1 MFCDNLTNFLCYCA
15 ALVFICSL
23 TLLFINSVSNSFTF
37 PLLTAAA
44 NLLKRNGALLVI
56 DIVALLFIADAADLF
71 INSTALLFSIVGA
84 LLGIDCVSDCGT
96 LLLVDVLTLR
106 SIAY

>member
-1 MFCDNLTNFLCYCA
+1 LA
-15 ALVFICSL
+15 
-23 TLLFINSVSNSFTF
+23 LLFVDSVCNSFAF
-37 PLLTAAA
+37 PLLTSTA
-44 NLLKRNGALLVI
+44 NLLKPDRALFVI